1 MTSVIRD
8 NKLQQLDTFLFYK
21 CHYLSNQPMKNLS
34 VWVSKTGDGYFYFA
48 IALLVYFLEQAM
60 GASFFYCAL
69 LAFAVEVPIYL
80 GLKNLVRRNRPFNK
94 LNSFKSH
101 IAPSDKFSMPSGHT
115 AAAFVFATV
124 VAYFYPQ
131 FSILA
136 YSWAVCIGFSR
147 VFLGV
152 HFPGDIIAGALL
164 GYASAQFAIT
174 FSLSLI

>member
-21 CHYLSNQPMKNLS
+21 CHYLTNNPIKNTS

-48 IALLVYFLEQAM
+48 IALLLFLFEQQSGSA
-60 GASFFYCAL
+60 FFYNAL
-69 LAFAVEVPIYL
+69 LAFAIEVPIYL
-80 GLKNLVRRNRPFNK
+80 GLKNAFKRNRPFNK
-94 LNSFKSH
+94 LDSFHSH

-124 VAYFYPQ
+124 VAFYYPE
-131 FSILA
+131 FASLA
-136 YSWAVCIGFSR
+136 YTWAVLIGFAR

-164 GYASAQFAIT
+164 GYSSAQFAI
-174 FSLSLI
+174 SISVYWV